1 VEYCPGIRA
10 QHGVGTA
17 PIRDVAVEVGAVP
30 ASPNPLLP
38 IVCRKQTAARHS
50 GARGEPVDMWTTQE
64 RCPHTHRQQ
73 QQQQEIQKD

>member
-30 ASPNPLLP
+30 ASPNPPLL
-38 IVCRKQTAARHS
+38 IVCRKQSAARIP
-50 GARGEPVDMWTTQE
+50 ARAGSLWICGQRKSVAHIPTGNNSNSKKF
-64 RCPHTHRQQ
+64 
-73 QQQQEIQKD
+73 KD